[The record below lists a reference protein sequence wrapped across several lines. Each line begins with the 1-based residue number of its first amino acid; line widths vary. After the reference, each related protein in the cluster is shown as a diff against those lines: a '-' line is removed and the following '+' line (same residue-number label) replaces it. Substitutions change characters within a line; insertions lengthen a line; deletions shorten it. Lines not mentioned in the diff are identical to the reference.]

1 MSELDSLDLELIDL
15 LRRDGRASIA
25 TLAATL
31 KVTRTTVRARME
43 RLQAKGKILNFTVR
57 LDRDIGRPQVTGIT
71 MVKILGHKTGRIV
84 QHLRQIPE
92 VEGIF
97 STNGKWDLLV
107 EIGAPNLERFDHALD
122 AMRAI
127 DGIAESETNLRL
139 AAKR

>member
-1 MSELDSLDLELIDL
+1 MPELDSLDLELIAL

-25 TLAATL
+25 TLAAKL

-43 RLQAKGKILNFTVR
+43 RLQANGKILHFTVK
-57 LDRDIGRPQVTGIT
+57 LDSDIGRPKVTGIT

-84 QHLRQIPE
+84 QQLRQIPE

-97 STNGKWDLLV
+97 STNGRWDLLV
-107 EIGAPNLERFDHALD
+107 EIGAPDLERFDHALD
-122 AMRAI
+122 SMRAI

-139 AAKR
+139 AAKQ